1 MSWML
6 WYTTNVT
13 TLTPAHKLTGL
24 SPKKTVAADA
34 TNDDEGC
41 DDVDDEDSASFK
53 RDADEYEDDTDHVE
67 DEPMPTPNSPE
78 NLQRFAILYLLQ
90 SRYRGKNVTS
100 NISNTKDHI

>member
-41 DDVDDEDSASFK
+41 DDVDDEDSAAS
-53 RDADEYEDDTDHVE
+53 RE
-67 DEPMPTPNSPE
+67 M
-78 NLQRFAILYLLQ
+78 QRNTKMIQIMLRMNPCLRPIRLKICRGLQ
-90 SRYRGKNVTS
+90 SFTCYSHVTVA
-100 NISNTKDHI
+100 KM